1 MNYGSVA
8 EFFDLQRHR
17 VRRILVKRIGHE
29 ILPETGEPVVLT
41 LDELSFRQQDYTL
54 IKMVKRLGFGF
65 RNRQSFLKKALIGC
79 CSQEQIPQLLT

>member
-1 MNYGSVA
+1 MTKPGMLARCARRMNYGSVA

-41 LDELSFRQQDYTL
+41 LDDFFPAAGLH
-54 IKMVKRLGFGF
+54 V
-65 RNRQSFLKKALIGC
+65 
-79 CSQEQIPQLLT
+79 CSGATGANQKDADAAGQ